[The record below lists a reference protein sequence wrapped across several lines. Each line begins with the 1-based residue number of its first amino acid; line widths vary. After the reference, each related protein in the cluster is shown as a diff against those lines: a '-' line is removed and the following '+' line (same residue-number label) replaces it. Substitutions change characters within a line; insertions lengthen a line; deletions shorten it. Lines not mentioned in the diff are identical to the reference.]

1 MTKVTLSTE
10 KQMLK
15 VTINFDLDEVNA
27 IIDTLN
33 LKKKKKQKDKRSL
46 KFADAA
52 TTRDFI
58 YHLKR
63 LYHWHN
69 CSRNVENF
77 EKTRPILKVEGDLV
91 K

>member
-1 MTKVTLSTE
+1 MTKVSLSTE
-10 KQMLK
+10 KNMLK
-15 VTINFDLDEVNA
+15 ITINFDLDEVNA

-63 LYHWHN
+63 IYHMHN
-69 CSRNVENF
+69 CSKHVDF
-77 EKTRPILKVEGDLV
+77 DKTRPILKVEGDLV